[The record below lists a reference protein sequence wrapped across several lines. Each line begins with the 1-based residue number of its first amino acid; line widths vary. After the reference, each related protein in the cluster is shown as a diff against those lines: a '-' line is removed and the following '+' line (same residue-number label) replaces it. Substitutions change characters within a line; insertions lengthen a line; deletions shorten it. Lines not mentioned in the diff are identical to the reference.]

1 MAAQQIDNNLA
12 QDEAQEEEEVE
23 EEVGFVG
30 VDALTSTYR
39 SSCELRAASC
49 ELLQC
54 VPTIRVAPSSLL
66 LTLER
71 FLRHMLVHRLRGGS
85 RRRQEA

>member
-39 SSCELRAASC
+39 ASCELRAAAAW
-49 ELLQC
+49 L
-54 VPTIRVAPSSLL
+54 TIRVAPASLL
-66 LTLER
+66 LILER
-71 FLRHMLVHRLRGGS
+71 FLRHMLIHRLRGGS

>member
-1 MAAQQIDNNLA
+1 MTTMAAQQIDNNLA

-39 SSCELRAASC
+39 ASCELQAASCELRA
-49 ELLQC
+49 LLQ
-54 VPTIRVAPSSLL
+54 RGRRFASLL
-66 LTLER
+66 LRSCSHVNASCATC
-71 FLRHMLVHRLRGGS
+71 
-85 RRRQEA
+85 

>member
-39 SSCELRAASC
+39 SSCELQTASC
-49 ELLQC
+49 C
-54 VPTIRVAPSSLL
+54 NPIRVAPASLL

-71 FLRHMLVHRLRGGS
+71 FLRHMLIHRLRGGS